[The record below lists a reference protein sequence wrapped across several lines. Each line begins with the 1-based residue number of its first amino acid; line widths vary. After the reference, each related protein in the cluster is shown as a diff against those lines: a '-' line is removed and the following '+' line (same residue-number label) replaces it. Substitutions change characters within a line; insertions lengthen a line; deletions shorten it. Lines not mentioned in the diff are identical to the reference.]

1 MPDDVRYDL
10 GGWLSGSMLGEA
22 IILRG
27 LQRRH
32 PNYAIGRTIGSRQRW
47 YAFRR
52 RGSGIHTLITDDLG
66 ELVAELERSAI

>member
-22 IILRG
+22 QILRE

-32 PNYAIGRTIGSRQRW
+32 PDYAIGREIGHRQRF
-47 YAFRR
+47 YAYRR
-52 RGSGIHTLITDDLG
+52 RGSGVHSLITDDLG
-66 ELVAELERSAI
+66 ELVTELERSDI